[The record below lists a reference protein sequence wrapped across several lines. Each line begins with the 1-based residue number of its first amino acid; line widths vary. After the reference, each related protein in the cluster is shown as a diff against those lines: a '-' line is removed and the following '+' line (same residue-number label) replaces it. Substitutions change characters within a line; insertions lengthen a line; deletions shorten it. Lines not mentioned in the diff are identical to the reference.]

1 MLTAA
6 ATDEQDTEIDVEVE
20 PRTAAAPS
28 LPLPRPTASTSQSY
42 LPSLR
47 PPGASKDDAEAP
59 GAATGLSRLGSVS
72 MLLAGALVFL
82 FAVARSR
89 IGGEFRRHHLRTC
102 MSHMCT
108 HMHTNMHSNININM
122 HMHMHMHMHMT
133 CACALTHRHR
143 THARRWLN

>member
-1 MLTAA
+1 
-6 ATDEQDTEIDVEVE
+6 
-20 PRTAAAPS
+20 
-28 LPLPRPTASTSQSY
+28 
-42 LPSLR
+42 
-47 PPGASKDDAEAP
+47 
-59 GAATGLSRLGSVS
+59 

-102 MSHMCT
+102 MPHMHM

-133 CACALTHRHR
+133 CACALTPGHR